1 MCIYIYKYR
10 CMCVYIYID
19 MEDYVGIY
27 IIPGSSWADS
37 RKPNVRSYS
46 SVINACAKTGKAEE
60 AVQWLE
66 RLEDSGLQSD
76 AIVYSSV
83 TLC

>member
-1 MCIYIYKYR
+1 
-10 CMCVYIYID
+10 MCVFVFIEIH
-19 MEDYVGIY
+19 
-27 IIPGSSWADS
+27 IIPGPSFADA

-46 SVINACAKTGKAEE
+46 SVINACAKAGKAEE

-66 RLEDSGLQSD
+66 RLENAGLQSD

-83 TLC
+83 TLLSR